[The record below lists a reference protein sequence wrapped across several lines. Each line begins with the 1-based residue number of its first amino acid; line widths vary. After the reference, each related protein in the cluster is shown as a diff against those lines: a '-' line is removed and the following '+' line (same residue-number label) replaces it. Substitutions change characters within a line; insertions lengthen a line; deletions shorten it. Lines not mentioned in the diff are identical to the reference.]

1 MTISRRRYGSSFKIE
16 VVRKVESGL
25 SAGKVARRYQLSPHL
40 VYKWLRLYRENPEK
54 AFKRGGSKEFENLD
68 AEARIAELE
77 RKVGSLT
84 MENGFLKKVLRR
96 LESNGGA
103 KIPRDGER

>member
-1 MTISRRRYGSSFKIE
+1 MTASRRRYVSSFKIE

-25 SAGKVARRYQLSPHL
+25 SAAQVARRYQLSPHL
-40 VYKWLRLYRENPEK
+40 VYKWLRQYRENPEK
-54 AFKRGGSKEFENLD
+54 AFKRGGAKEFEDLD
-68 AEARIAELE
+68 TEARVAELE
-77 RKVGSLT
+77 RMVGSLT
-84 MENGFLKKVLRR
+84 MENDFLKKVLER

>member
-1 MTISRRRYGSSFKIE
+1 MGFLQPK
-16 VVRKVESGL
+16 L
-25 SAGKVARRYQLSPHL
+25 LADFNL
-40 VYKWLRLYRENPEK
+40 VLIWFINGFVCTERTLKKLL
-54 AFKRGGSKEFENLD
+54 RGGGSREFENLD

-84 MENGFLKKVLRR
+84 MENVFLKKVLRR

-103 KIPRDGER
+103 KIPMDGER

>member
-1 MTISRRRYGSSFKIE
+1 MTISRRRYGSSFKID

-25 SAGKVARRYQLSPHL
+25 SAAQVARRYQLSPHL
-40 VYKWLRLYRENPEK
+40 VYKWLRQYRENPEK
-54 AFKRGGSKEFENLD
+54 AFKRGGSKEFEDLD
-68 AEARIAELE
+68 TDFRVAELE
-77 RKVGSLT
+77 RKIGSLT
-84 MENGFLKKVLRR
+84 MENEFLKKVLGR

>member
-1 MTISRRRYGSSFKIE
+1 MTVSRRRYGSSFKID

-25 SAGKVARRYQLSPHL
+25 SAAQVARRYQLSPHL
-40 VYKWLRLYRENPEK
+40 VYKWLRQYRENPEN
-54 AFKRGGSKEFENLD
+54 AFKRGGAKEFENLD
-68 AEARIAELE
+68 AEVRIAELE
-77 RKVGSLT
+77 RMVGILT
-84 MENGFLKKVLRR
+84 MENGFLKKVLGR

>member
-1 MTISRRRYGSSFKIE
+1 MTGSRRRYGSSFKID

-25 SAGKVARRYQLSPHL
+25 SAAQVARRYQLSPHL

-54 AFKRGGSKEFENLD
+54 AFKRGGSREFENLD
-68 AEARIAELE
+68 TEARVAELE

-84 MENGFLKKVLRR
+84 MENEFLKKVLER

-103 KIPRDGER
+103 KIPMDGER

>member
-1 MTISRRRYGSSFKIE
+1 MSASRRRYVSSFKIE

-25 SAGKVARRYQLSPHL
+25 SAAQVARRYQLSPHL
-40 VYKWLRLYRENPEK
+40 VYKWLRQYRENPEK
-54 AFKRGGSKEFENLD
+54 AFKKGLAKEFENLD
-68 AEARIAELE
+68 IEARVAELE
-77 RKVGSLT
+77 RMVGSLT
-84 MENGFLKKVLRR
+84 MENEFLKKVLGR